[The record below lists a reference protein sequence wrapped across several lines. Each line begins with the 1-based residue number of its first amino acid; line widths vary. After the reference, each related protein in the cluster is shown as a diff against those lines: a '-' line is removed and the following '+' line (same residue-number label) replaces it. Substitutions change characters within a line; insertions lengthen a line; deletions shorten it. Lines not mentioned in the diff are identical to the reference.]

1 MKASIRLTEMAEPAG
16 MSTSS
21 TTAILPSIGTAADG
35 SRLSRPQGA
44 QGTFCPG
51 VSLNYNPS
59 LTAPGFFITDAGC
72 CRLGPGVGIFE
83 SGLLG
88 IQPLLSW
95 WRPRLPF
102 GKLPSS
108 SFKQDSRK
116 CQSSCVVFSLGGP
129 KLDQFDGIWIFC
141 KVRQGIQTA
150 ESFIIM
156 QILSRRLFLTGSWL
170 LCLQS
175 WSVFKPG
182 SSAPPATLWA
192 TLWPLIFLYC
202 RYCCFCCCRFIYVDH
217 SWLQLF

>member
-1 MKASIRLTEMAEPAG
+1 MHTIPWFIYQILWTCRLFPVLGYYSQCSNNIFIAQTSLHLSVSLGQTVELKHAHFMKASIRLTEMAEPAG

-129 KLDQFDGIWIFC
+129 KLDQFDGI
-141 KVRQGIQTA
+141 
-150 ESFIIM
+150 
-156 QILSRRLFLTGSWL
+156 
-170 LCLQS
+170 
-175 WSVFKPG
+175 
-182 SSAPPATLWA
+182 
-192 TLWPLIFLYC
+192 
-202 RYCCFCCCRFIYVDH
+202 
-217 SWLQLF
+217 